1 MEINE
6 KTAGMLSKFT
16 GVSVHTIKYYEKIG
30 LISSER
36 NEQSNYRFYGVRSC
50 TDIYECVKYRNM
62 GFSLKEIQ
70 CLFAG
75 GKENLLEEFLEKRSD
90 ELSRQADEIMKMKM
104 LVEKYRKELKEFEL
118 KSGKWYIEEYP
129 DFYFRRQTKALNYME
144 DGAMEASVINLIEY
158 APESYSVL
166 ELLPGYFGGEK
177 DLFSWGHGIFVEP
190 GKDWIAGK
198 EGFEKI
204 SGGRMFTV
212 YLQIG
217 GPYASQG
224 TIKDEFLKYY
234 HQFRNGF
241 PESAV
246 YGFRLKILVNENGES
261 RDCFRFF
268 LPA

>member
-1 MEINE
+1 MEMNE
-6 KTAGMLSKFT
+6 KTVGMLSKFT

-36 NEQSNYRFYGVRSC
+36 GEQSNYRFYGVRSC

-70 CLFAG
+70 CLFSG
-75 GKENLLEEFLEKRSD
+75 GKENLLEEFLEKRNE
-90 ELSRQADEIMKMKM
+90 ELSTQADQIMKMKS
-104 LVEKYRKELKEFEL
+104 LVEKYQKELRDFER
-118 KSGKWYIEEYP
+118 KSGKWYIEECK

-144 DGAMEASVINLIEY
+144 DGAMEASGINLIEY

-166 ELLPGYFGGEK
+166 ELLPEYFWGKK
-177 DLFSWGHGIFVEP
+177 DLFSWGHGIFVES
-190 GKDWIAGK
+190 GNDWIAGR

-204 SGGRMFTV
+204 SGGRVFTV

-224 TIKDEFLKYY
+224 TIRDEFLKYY
-234 HQFRNGF
+234 HQFRKGF

-246 YGFRLKILVNENGES
+246 YGFRLKISVNENGES
-261 RDCFRFF
+261 SDCFRFL